1 MCYRL
6 WKFNSASWWRK
17 VKKMTVKKVLKEYFC
32 ANEIFEED

>member
-1 MCYRL
+1 MEIQL
-6 WKFNSASWWRK
+6 IQHHGGAK